1 MPLYKFTNNDL
12 FQNQIKTYPQQEFVI
27 YSGSVYHNNKRAVA
41 GELVW
46 SDGSTTG
53 SNVTHVPTGHVNL
66 YELNVDRDED
76 AHDWNTGVD
85 ADGDGIEEGAG
96 TKTMIFPFI
105 TKEGTLMSFSTV
117 STTTFQ
123 SFAYGTMMTSSY
135 PLSGGLAI
143 DQIAPV
149 SSVAPLYDPTYFGT
163 DTPECGGTASSMPR
177 RRVRALKNIFNYY
190 KRLSPHY
197 GYIMNSSGVGMSW
210 NKEEQQMTLVNVP
223 SIFYGSAIKRG
234 TVDLKFYVSGTLIGQ
249 LQDIKQNGELI
260 EITSSN
266 AAYSGSVAGVVLY
279 NEGIIC
285 LTGSWDISDESDDG
299 AGAERHTDYYS
310 TCAAWPDPK
319 AEVSPAWVYW
329 GTTGSSYDTDT
340 LVPSSSFTLS
350 FSGTNYVP
358 VVTMMAHAPKN
369 ELNHSNNPTFVE
381 YGQSIEEIASTGSK
395 HYYERD
401 NLTITNTVKTPYNDP
416 SGSFRKQT
424 WISKV
429 GIYDKDRN
437 LIGIAK
443 LATPLKKTEEREY
456 TFKLKL
462 DF

>member
-12 FQNQIKTYPQQEFVI
+12 FQNQIKTYPQQQFVI

-41 GELVW
+41 GGLVW

-53 SNVTHVPTGHVNL
+53 SNVTHVPTGYVNL
-66 YELNVDRDED
+66 YELNVDRDEA
-76 AHDWNTGVD
+76 AH
-85 ADGDGIEEGAG
+85 DGDGIDEGAG

-117 STTTFQ
+117 STSTFQ
-123 SFAYGTMMTSSY
+123 SFAYGSTMSSSY
-135 PLSGGLAI
+135 PLSASIAVDQLAATSGGG
-143 DQIAPV
+143 
-149 SSVAPLYDPTYFGT
+149 GT

-177 RRVRALKNIFNYY
+177 RRVRALKNVFNYY
-190 KRLSPHY
+190 KKLSPHFSY
-197 GYIMNSSGVGMSW
+197 TKAAAGVGMEW
-210 NKEEQQMTLVNVP
+210 DKEEQQMALVNVP
-223 SIFYGSAIKRG
+223 SIFYGSSIKRG
-234 TVDLKFYVSGTLIGQ
+234 TVDLKFYLSGTLMGQ
-249 LQDIKQNGELI
+249 LKDTKQNGELVQV
-260 EITSSN
+260 
-266 AAYSGSVAGVVLY
+266 SGTVDANNGKIAGVVLY

-285 LTGSWDISDESDDG
+285 LTGSWDLHAS
-299 AGAERHTDYYS
+299 HKDYYS

-319 AEVSPAWVYW
+319 AKVSPAWVYW
-329 GTTGSSYDTDT
+329 GTTGSSYDVDT
-340 LVPSSSFTLS
+340 LVPSSSFSMT

-369 ELNHSNNPTFVE
+369 DLNHSNNPTFVK
-381 YGQSIEEIASTGSK
+381 YGQSTEEVASTGSK

-401 NLTITNTVKTPYNDP
+401 NLTIANTVKTPYSDV

-424 WISKV
+424 WISKI

-443 LATPLKKTEEREY
+443 LATPLKKSEEREY

>member
-12 FQNQIKTYPQQEFVI
+12 FQNQIKTYPQQDFVI
-27 YSGSVYHNNKRAVA
+27 YSGSIYHNHKQPVA
-41 GELVW
+41 GLITDT
-46 SDGSTTG
+46 SGNTND
-53 SNVTHVPTGHVNL
+53 NVTHVPTGHVNL
-66 YELNVDRDED
+66 YELNVDRAEID
-76 AHDWNTGVD
+76 HNWNTGVD

-96 TKTMIFPFI
+96 VKTMVFPFI

-123 SFAYGTMMTSSY
+123 SFPYGRMMTSSY
-135 PLSGGLAI
+135 PLSAGLAI
-143 DQIAPV
+143 DQVAPV
-149 SSVAPLYDPTYFGT
+149 SALGGT
-163 DTPECGGTASSMPR
+163 DTPECGGTASAFPR

-190 KRLSPHY
+190 KKLSPHY
-197 GYIMNSSGVGMSW
+197 GYEMSKPGVGLEW
-210 NKEEQQMTLVNVP
+210 NKEEQQMALVGVP
-223 SIFYGSAIKRG
+223 SIFYGSSIKRG
-234 TVDLKFYVSGTLIGQ
+234 TVNLKFYVSGTLLGV
-249 LQDIKQNGELI
+249 LKDSKENGELI
-260 EITSSN
+260 Q
-266 AAYSGSVAGVVLY
+266 SGGLDSTHDGKIAGVVLY

-285 LTGSWDISDESDDG
+285 LTGSWDLDG
-299 AGAERHTDYYS
+299 THTDYYS
-310 TCAAWPDPK
+310 SCGAWPDPK
-319 AEVSPAWVYW
+319 ATVSPAWVYW
-329 GTTGSSYDTDT
+329 GTTGSSDDTDT
-340 LVPSSSFTLS
+340 LVPSSSFTMA

-358 VVTMMAHAPKN
+358 VVTMMAHAPKV

-381 YGQSIEEIASTGSK
+381 YGQSIAEVPSTGSK

-401 NLTITNTVKTPYNDP
+401 NLVIANTVKTPYNDP

-424 WISKV
+424 WISKI

-456 TFKLKL
+456 TFKMKL